1 MTEQTSPQ
9 ISPEE
14 LQRILDTT
22 AMVDANAQLLLQKT
36 RDLQQRLTRVE
47 SCLALVVGLVLN
59 MDGPEGTQVARRL
72 AQQLAI
78 CAQDPDMTANIVG
91 CDPDNI
97 DAEILQATADF
108 LDRGGGEFAPDLS
121 LEPAATMH

>member
-1 MTEQTSPQ
+1 MTEQ

-14 LQRILDTT
+14 LQRILETT
-22 AMVDANAQLLLQKT
+22 AVVDANAQLLLQKT
-36 RDLQQRLTRVE
+36 RDLQGRLTKVE
-47 SCLALVVGLVLN
+47 SCLALVVGLILN
-59 MDGPEGTQVARRL
+59 MDGPEGAQVTRRL
-72 AQQLAI
+72 SQQLTI

-97 DAEILQATADF
+97 DAAILQATADF
-108 LDRGGGEFAPDLS
+108 LGREAPELLPDLE